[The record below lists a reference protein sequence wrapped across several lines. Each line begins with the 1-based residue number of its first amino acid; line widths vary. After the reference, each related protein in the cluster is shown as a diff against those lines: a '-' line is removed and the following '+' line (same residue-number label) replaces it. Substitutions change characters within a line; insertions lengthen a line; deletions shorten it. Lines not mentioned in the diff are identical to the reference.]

1 MLGYELGVL
10 AQAVGGSAHST
21 RSPMR
26 RVDGWPTST
35 AYPATLTSPLDQPD
49 HASRFPRRPIFH
61 QLSRHEPMDWLY
73 PLSGFVVGAIVGLTG
88 MGGGSL
94 MTPLLILLFGVHPLT
109 AVGTD
114 LLYAAVTKTA
124 GTAIHYKNGNVD
136 WRVAGL
142 LAAGSVPATVLTIWV
157 LSRMPAQ
164 SPTAAAIFS
173 MSIGVALIIAAVA
186 IFFRRRI
193 RDYALARADNPTRTR
208 YSGPITVVFGALLGV
223 VVSLCSVG
231 AGALGVAVLFFL
243 YPRLPPVRIVGS
255 DLAHAVPL
263 TLVAGL
269 GHWIIGSVDWHIVGA
284 LLLGSLPGIYI
295 GSHLAAHI
303 ADRFLLPALASM
315 LMLMGLR
322 LIAS

>member
-1 MLGYELGVL
+1 
-10 AQAVGGSAHST
+10 
-21 RSPMR
+21 
-26 RVDGWPTST
+26 
-35 AYPATLTSPLDQPD
+35 
-49 HASRFPRRPIFH
+49 
-61 QLSRHEPMDWLY
+61 MDWLY

-124 GTAIHYKNGNVD
+124 GTAIHSKNGNVD

-142 LAAGSVPATVLTIWV
+142 LASNRYPPSAHDLGPVPDAEAEPDH
-157 LSRMPAQ
+157 SRHYLRVDRGGADHRGR
-164 SPTAAAIFS
+164 SY
-173 MSIGVALIIAAVA
+173 L
-186 IFFRRRI
+186 FRRRI

-223 VVSLCSVG
+223 VVSVCSVG

-269 GHWIIGSVDWHIVGA
+269 GHWIIGSVDWYIVGA

-303 ADRFLLPALASM
+303 ADRFLLPGLATM